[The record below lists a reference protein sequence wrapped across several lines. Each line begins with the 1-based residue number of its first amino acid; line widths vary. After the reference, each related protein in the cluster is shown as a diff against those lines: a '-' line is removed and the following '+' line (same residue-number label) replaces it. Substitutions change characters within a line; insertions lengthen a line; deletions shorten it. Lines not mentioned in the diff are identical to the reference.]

1 MEISPDC
8 ESFCPRLGLLAD
20 KLGSYVVPFR
30 VAGGITVVGAF
41 IPFML
46 LCYKRTSQPT
56 DLSKREDEN
65 QKLLK

>member
-1 MEISPDC
+1 MSIFFL
-8 ESFCPRLGLLAD
+8 FCSRLGLLAD

-30 VAGGITVVGAF
+30 VAGGVTVVGAF

-46 LCYKRTSQPT
+46 LCYKSSSQPT
-56 DLSKREDEN
+56 DLSQSEEEN